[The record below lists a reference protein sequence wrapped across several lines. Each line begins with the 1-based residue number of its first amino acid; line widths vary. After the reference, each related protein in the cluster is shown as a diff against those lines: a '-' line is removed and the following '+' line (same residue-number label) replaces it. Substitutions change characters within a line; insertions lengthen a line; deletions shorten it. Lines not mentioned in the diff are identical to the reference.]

1 MPDGGQS
8 ANLLSSITKQFV
20 FIGVEAARKSLSGMT
35 RNRIEGTDHVGGGF
49 AWILSPFRWEI
60 SNEA

>member
-20 FIGVEAARKSLSGMT
+20 FIGVEAAQRAYREMT
-35 RNRIEGTDHVGGGF
+35 RNRMDGTDHVGGRF
-49 AWILSPFRWEI
+49 AWICRHFDGR
-60 SNEA
+60 